1 MSTTPSRNIIA
12 AVLGGALM
20 LVATPVAAHA
30 QSSEGVTVTP
40 FAANDG
46 KVGLRDHKSQKYL
59 EPLNAG
65 TAQGTKVVQQTQRPL
80 VNGDLDARQNWAIT
94 PVGQWYVFKNVKTG
108 KALGLNNG
116 SASKGTVLIT
126 ATADG
131 STNQDWQ
138 FRTVTA
144 YPNGVYHLVNAKDI
158 TMCVGIVNAST
169 SDSAQAAIFPCD
181 TTNNQGWEVVD
192 PA

>member
-1 MSTTPSRNIIA
+1 MSTTPSRSIIA

-30 QSSEGVTVTP
+30 QSSEGVAVTP
-40 FAANDG
+40 LAVNDG
-46 KVGLRDHKSQKYL
+46 KIGLRNHKSQKYL

-65 TAQGTKVVQQTQRPL
+65 TAQGTKVVQQPQRPL
-80 VNGDLDARQNWAIT
+80 VNGDLDARQNWAFT
-94 PVGQWYVFKNVKTG
+94 PVGNWYVFKNVKTG

-116 SASKGTVLIT
+116 SATKGTVLIT

-138 FRTVTA
+138 FQTVAA
-144 YPNGVYHLVNAKDI
+144 YPARVYHLVNAKD
-158 TMCVGIVNAST
+158 TNMCVGIVNAST
-169 SDSAQAAIFPCD
+169 DDTAQAAIFPCD
-181 TTNNQGWEVVD
+181 TTNNQGWEIVD
-192 PA
+192 G